1 MAILTDLHTHSHNS
15 CDARNANF
23 SAYDMATAAIRAGIS
38 VYSITDHCEV
48 NRFYSIGHY
57 GKKTSDYEY
66 ETYDNHAD
74 FENSMV
80 ENEECKNRLSEEK
93 KNIKFLSGIELGQ
106 ATHDVGLSESL
117 IADRR
122 LDFVIASLHQLEGL
136 DDFAFI
142 KYNKYND
149 EELFVLCERYF
160 EELKKLCAWGKFD
173 VLGHLTYILRYLE
186 GNAGRKLNL
195 SLFYET
201 IRECFK
207 LLIHAGKGIEVNT
220 SGLRQ
225 KYGKTFPDAGV
236 LKIYHDVG
244 GEILTVGSDS
254 HSPADVG
261 KGIPEAIGMIKEI
274 GFKWLVYYEER
285 KPHFINI

>member
-1 MAILTDLHTHSHNS
+1 MVE
-15 CDARNANF
+15 
-23 SAYDMATAAIRAGIS
+23 AAIRAGIS
-38 VYSITDHCEV
+38 IYSITDHCEL

-66 ETYDNHAD
+66 ETYDNGVD

-80 ENEECKNRLSEEK
+80 ENEECKKRLSEEK

-106 ATHDVGLSESL
+106 ASSDIGLAESL

-142 KYNKYND
+142 KYNEYND
-149 EELFVLCERYF
+149 DELFALCERYF
-160 EELKKLCAWGKFD
+160 EELKRLCAWGKFD
-173 VLGHLTYILRYLE
+173 VLGHLTYVLRYLE

-195 SLFYET
+195 KLFHEV

-225 KYGKTFPDAGV
+225 KYGKTFPDTSI

-254 HSPADVG
+254 HNPADVG
-261 KGIPEAIGMIKEI
+261 KGIPEAYEMIKEI
-274 GFKWLVYYEER
+274 GFKWLVFYEKHE
-285 KPHFINI
+285 PHFINI